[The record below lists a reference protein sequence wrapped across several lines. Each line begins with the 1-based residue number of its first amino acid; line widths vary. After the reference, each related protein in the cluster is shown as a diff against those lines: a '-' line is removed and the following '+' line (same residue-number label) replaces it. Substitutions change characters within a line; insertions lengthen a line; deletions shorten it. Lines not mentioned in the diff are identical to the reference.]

1 MQPTHTMAQYNSNR
15 NKNKSYSTLVPFT
28 YQPTTS
34 QSHNERDYALLIW
47 KNFSKAKRRTA
58 TNHISYCHKHSSNT
72 WNAKWISISDFF
84 FSPLCQVT
92 EYHDLK

>member
-47 KNFSKAKRRTA
+47 KNFSKPKEALQQIIYLIVI
-58 TNHISYCHKHSSNT
+58 NILQIHGMQNGFQFPI
-72 WNAKWISISDFF
+72 FF
-84 FSPLCQVT
+84 FFPFMPG
-92 EYHDLK
+92 D